1 MLLQVLQKS
10 RIMSSNLLRY
20 AVTERNILAYI
31 RHPYIVSLHYAF
43 QTPSHLV
50 LVLQYCPRG
59 NLQSVAQLSGCCHWK
74 WLKIGTASCPGINVV
89 TPFSIIITT
98 GMLIWCIQNLCG
110 TFQSWEYHHFVYIAY
125 SPFWILWSGWSDAPS
140 QVDHVTPTT
149 SYGGHTKPCSSWDTW
164 SCFAGFCLKSQSS
177 NGEILLL
184 FS

>member
-74 WLKIGTASCPGINVV
+74 WLKIGTASCPGINIV
-89 TPFSIIITT
+89 TTFSIIITT

-125 SPFWILWSGWSDAPS
+125 SPFCEVDEVMHLPKWIMSHQPLHT
-140 QVDHVTPTT
+140 VDTQNPAVEILEAALP
-149 SYGGHTKPCSSWDTW
+149 D
-164 SCFAGFCLKSQSS
+164 FVLRVIQS
-177 NGEILLL
+177 GEIILL